1 LDKILTIGLLLCLIV
16 IIIQDWKYRKIH
28 VALPV
33 IVFIISFFAITQ
45 TNATKADIII
55 YNLIFFLITLAGL
68 VAYMSIKNRKFLNP
82 FENYFG
88 FGDLLFYVAVTPL
101 FLLENYV
108 IFFIFSLV
116 FAIVLQIL
124 LKKIIQEKTVP
135 LAGFASF
142 FLLFLIIKDVAL
154 DFKKIT
160 LL

>member
-1 LDKILTIGLLLCLIV
+1 MLCLIV

-33 IVFIISFFAITQ
+33 IVFIISFFAITE

-68 VAYMSIKNRKFLNP
+68 VGYMSIKNRKFLNP

-101 FLLENYV
+101 FLVENYV

-116 FAIVLQIL
+116 FAIVLQIV

-135 LAGFASF
+135 LAGFASV
-142 FLLFLIIKDVAL
+142 FLFFLIIKDIAL